1 MSEPKTYHIETIS
14 DIANA
19 VNADNVMN
27 FLKDLEGTLLFF
39 VQAKALSPDVKWE
52 SFKWIDDGKHN
63 ITIELTEK

>member
-1 MSEPKTYHIETIS
+1 MSDPKTYDIETIS

-27 FLKDLEGTLLFF
+27 FLKDFEGTIISF
-39 VQAKALSPDVKWE
+39 VQAKELSPDVKWD
-52 SFKWIDDGKHN
+52 SFHWIDDGKHN